1 MNYLLHH
8 DVCPGYA
15 TNVLAARR
23 ICNAANAGL
32 WACAETQ
39 RWLTDNFNV
48 ACSTLCDGSYS
59 RLYGGTMT

>member
-15 TNVLAARR
+15 TDVLAARR

-39 RWLTDNFNV
+39 RWLTGDFNV
-48 ACSTLCDGSYS
+48 ACSTLCDGS
-59 RLYGGTMT
+59 